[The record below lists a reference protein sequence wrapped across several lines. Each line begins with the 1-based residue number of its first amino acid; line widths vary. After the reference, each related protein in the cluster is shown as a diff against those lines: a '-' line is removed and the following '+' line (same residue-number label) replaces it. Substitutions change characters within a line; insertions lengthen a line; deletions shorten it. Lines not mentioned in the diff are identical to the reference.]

1 MKTGIINRLSLLD
14 TVYLYIKEF
23 SSLEA
28 DHIFQGGVNSAALP
42 QKDNNFAVIN
52 IISDTLV
59 GTNEHEYTDSSVIVT
74 SSFKTAG
81 QIDVYG
87 NSLKEAQSN
96 MLPLHSLFRDDIACD
111 FFIPKGYAP
120 LYADEIKVM
129 HVVDA
134 SNQYVPRLTATF
146 WFTYKNSIKKP
157 CDTFSSANVD
167 VANVDV
173 KFKP

>member
-1 MKTGIINRLSLLD
+1 MKTENKRLSLLEC
-14 TVYLYIKEF
+14 VYLYIKEL
-23 SSLEA
+23 SGIEP
-28 DHIFQGGVNSAALP
+28 DHIFQGGNNSAALP

-52 IISDTLV
+52 IISNTLV
-59 GTNEHEYTDSSVIVT
+59 GTNEHKYTDSSVIVT
-74 SSFKTAG
+74 SSFKTAV

-87 NSLKEAQSN
+87 NSFEEAQNN
-96 MLPLHSLFRDDIACD
+96 MLPLHSLFRDGVACD

-120 LYADEIKVM
+120 LYADDVKPV

-146 WFTYKNSIKKP
+146 WFTHKNSIEKP
-157 CDTFSSANVD
+157 CDTFSNANVD

>member
-1 MKTGIINRLSLLD
+1 MKKEDKRLSLLEC
-14 TVYLYIKEF
+14 VYLYVKEF
-23 SSLEA
+23 CGIEA

-42 QKDNNFAVIN
+42 QKDNNFTVIN
-52 IISDTLV
+52 IISDVSV
-59 GTNEHEYTDSSVIVT
+59 GTNTHEYTDTAVMVT
-74 SSFKTAG
+74 SSFKTAV

-96 MLPLHSLFRDDIACD
+96 MLPLHSLFRDGIACD
-111 FFIPKGYAP
+111 FFIPKGYSP
-120 LYADEIKVM
+120 LYADEIRVM
-129 HVVDA
+129 HVVDS

-146 WFTYKNSIKKP
+146 WFTHKNSIEKP
-157 CDTFSSANVD
+157 CDTFSNANVD